1 MLARWLTADDH
12 PLTARVMVNRIWQG
26 HFGTGLIENAN
37 DLGRQTAPPRHRRL
51 LDWLAVE
58 FVESGWSVKHLHRL
72 IMNSRVYQQAGRE
85 SATAA
90 DPQPYSYFPRR
101 RLSSE
106 RIRDAI
112 LAAAGRLDTRL
123 YGPPVRPKLPPGF
136 GARYTWEA
144 SKSAAARSRRSIYI
158 HAKRNLPYPLMR
170 VFDQPDM
177 HESCACRPQT
187 TVAPQAL
194 VLLNSEL
201 VLDLSRGILKR
212 VQDSTWSKDIPS
224 RVRRSRRLVLG
235 REPDG
240 QELAEAIS
248 FLDEQASRSTA
259 GNDVDRANDALLD
272 LCHVLINTNEFLYVD

>member
-1 MLARWLTADDH
+1 
-12 PLTARVMVNRIWQG
+12 MVNRIWQG
-26 HFGTGLIENAN
+26 HFGDGLVANAN
-37 DLGRQTAPPRHRRL
+37 DLGRQTAPPRHRKL

-58 FVESGWSVKHLHRL
+58 FVESGWSIKHVHRL

-85 SATAA
+85 SATSA
-90 DPQPYSYFPRR
+90 DPRPYSYFPRR

-106 RIRDAI
+106 RIRDAM

-136 GARYTWEA
+136 GSRYTWKA
-144 SKSAAARSRRSIYI
+144 SSSQAARSRRSIYI

-201 VLDLSRGILKR
+201 VLDFARGVLKR
-212 VQDSTWSKDIPS
+212 VQDTTWSKDIPS
-224 RVRRSRRLVLG
+224 RVRQSWQLVLG
-235 REPDG
+235 RAPDNR
-240 QELAEAIS
+240 ELAEAIT
-248 FLDEQASRSTA
+248 FLDEQAARSA
-259 GNDVDRANDALLD
+259 SDNDVDRANDALLD